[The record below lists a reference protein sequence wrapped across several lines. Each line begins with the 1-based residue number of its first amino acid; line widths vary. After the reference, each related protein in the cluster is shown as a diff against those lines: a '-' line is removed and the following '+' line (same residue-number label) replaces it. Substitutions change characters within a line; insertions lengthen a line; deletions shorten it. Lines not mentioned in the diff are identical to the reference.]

1 MTALQ
6 PAPFVLLAG
15 VPGAGK
21 TEALKA
27 ISKQAPWV
35 RISDA
40 ETVRSR
46 LSRYV
51 PWLPYGLCRP
61 FVHTIGHLAVLVQII
76 RRDRGPLIVHD
87 PGTRHWSRRL
97 LLRLALHRGHRPVA
111 VYIDIDRES
120 AILGQV
126 RRGRVVR
133 HHAFERHWRNWLAL
147 RTSILAGTDPTP
159 GERWPRMMLSSR
171 ESAVDDLHKL
181 LNLNERGQAVQA
193 FRTQP
198 TELSSNHETQFRQ
211 RGELIA

>member
-6 PAPFVLLAG
+6 PIPLVLLAG

-21 TEALKA
+21 TEALKM

-35 RISDA
+35 RISDS

-46 LSRYV
+46 LSNYV
-51 PWLPYGLCRP
+51 PWLPYTMSRP
-61 FVHTIGHLAVLVQII
+61 VVHTIGHFAALFQVL

-97 LLRLALHRGHRPVA
+97 LLRLALLRGHRPVA

-133 HHAFERHWRNWLAL
+133 HQAFERHWRHWVEL
-147 RTSILAGTDPTP
+147 RKAILAGVEPSP

-171 ESAVDDLHKL
+171 DSAVDDLHQL
-181 LNLNERGQAVQA
+181 LDSTDCGQELQTD
-193 FRTQP
+193 RT
-198 TELSSNHETQFRQ
+198 
-211 RGELIA
+211 